1 MTDHFQKYAGKEVNI
16 NGKNF
21 TIAKLMT
28 EHSYTLYT
36 ETLSIIG
43 GVEGGISGAIS
54 AIAKA
59 LPYSRAVYYISS
71 AVTMDG
77 KSLNRTMIDE
87 LGPLYVIELLGHIIK
102 YNIIDSL
109 GKHDFVAMIIRL
121 FPGFKDIIEETATKF
136 KLPSTSQS
144 SMSPTS
150 IN

>member
-1 MTDHFQKYAGKEVNI
+1 
-16 NGKNF
+16 
-21 TIAKLMT
+21 
-28 EHSYTLYT
+28 
-36 ETLSIIG
+36 
-43 GVEGGISGAIS
+43 
-54 AIAKA
+54 
-59 LPYSRAVYYISS
+59 
-71 AVTMDG
+71 
-77 KSLNRTMIDE
+77 MIDE

-102 YNIIDSL
+102 YNIVDSL